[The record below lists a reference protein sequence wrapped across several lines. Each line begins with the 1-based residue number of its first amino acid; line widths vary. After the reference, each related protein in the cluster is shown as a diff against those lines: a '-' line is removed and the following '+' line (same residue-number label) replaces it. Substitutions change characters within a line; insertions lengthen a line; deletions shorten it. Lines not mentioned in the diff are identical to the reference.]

1 MIEDCQ
7 YHPPEGIHKSV
18 YVVFELGSDKVQT
31 SSLSPGE
38 GNSWGSDSWK
48 LPNSDNAREL
58 QVVVYEKHALRSA

>member
-18 YVVFELGSDKVQT
+18 YVVFELGSDIVQT

-48 LPNSDNAREL
+48 LSNRDGAREL
-58 QVVVYEKHALRSA
+58 RVVVYEKHALR